1 MKSLLKDLRGN
12 RPVLINPKQAEAY
25 LARTA
30 NVELPLGAKISD
42 VGDMLAALFGEQPV
56 LEKFPPYAIVPIKG
70 VIGRGLTE
78 LEALCGACD
87 IKNVEE
93 MLEECERDPAIK
105 TIILDIDSP
114 GGTSVGVPEL
124 ANRIKNSTKEV
135 ITFTA
140 GECCSAAYWLGSQ
153 ARSFYATPSSSIGS
167 VGVYICFTDA
177 SKHYADNGFR
187 QVVIKAGRLKGAGI
201 DGTSLSD
208 DQEKMLQDEV
218 LDIWGDFKGA
228 VTSVREFVSEDAM
241 EGQPF
246 SGKRGAEV
254 GLCTSLVNGFDE
266 LMEALDARVAEQMEA
281 DEENDARHEAAEL
294 VAGEEHDEEEKA
306 LKRFASARALNGLKE
321 AKTLAKGVLPSPKAE
336 KAAKDD
342 EDTEKAEPMPK
353 AGRLPVEAGK
363 PVDPSDPEDPDYD
376 PDEDP
381 ELKCVVSDFDGTIRV
396 DDSDMLDEAVAKHL
410 ARMTESGKQVHIVTG
425 RHESR
430 RAETEKY
437 LEKNKVDFK
446 ALHMKQDEK
455 QETPRYKVDAVK
467 KIEAEHGKVKHIVEN
482 DLACIDAYEAE
493 GWHCIHPDTLGKVE
507 GEADAGERGVDTDK
521 KTDRSET
528 ERHRGGPIA

>member
-1 MKSLLKDLRGN
+1 MRTLIKDIRGN
-12 RPVLINPKQAEAY
+12 RPLLISPTQAEAY

-30 NVELPLGAKISD
+30 GVEVPLGAKLSD
-42 VGDMLAALFGEQPV
+42 MGDMLAALFGAKPT

-70 VIGRGLTE
+70 CIGRDLTE
-78 LEALCGACD
+78 LESLCGACD
-87 IKNVEE
+87 IKDVEE
-93 MLEECERDPAIK
+93 MLEEAERDPAVK

-135 ITFTA
+135 ITFTS

-153 ARSFYATPSSSIGS
+153 AREFYATPSSSIGS

-177 SKHYADNGFR
+177 SKYFADNGLK
-187 QVVIKAGRLKGAGI
+187 QIVVKAGFLKGAGI
-201 DGTSLSD
+201 DGTSLTPEQD
-208 DQEKMLQDEV
+208 AMLQAEV
-218 LDIWGDFKGA
+218 DDIWSDFKAA
-228 VTSVREFVSEDAM
+228 VTSVREFVDDASM
-241 EGQPF
+241 QGQPF
-246 SGKRGAEV
+246 SGKRGAEA
-254 GLCTSLVNGFDE
+254 GLATSLVNGFDE
-266 LMEALDARVAEQMEA
+266 LMQALDSRVAEQMEA
-281 DEENDARHEAAEL
+281 DEENDAREEAVEL
-294 VAGEEHDEEEKA
+294 GAGEEHDADEKA
-306 LKRFASARALNGLKE
+306 LKRFASVRALKGLKN
-321 AKTLAKGVLPSPKAE
+321 ARVLAKGLIPAP
-336 KAAKDD
+336 KAAKGD
-342 EDTEKAEPMPK
+342 EDTENAEPMPK

-376 PDEDP
+376 PDQDP
-381 ELKCVVSDFDGTIRV
+381 ELNCVVSDFDGTIRV

-410 ARMTESGKQVHIVTG
+410 ARMTEEGKQVHVVTG

-430 RAETEKY
+430 RAETAKY
-437 LEKNKVDFK
+437 LNEHGIKHE

-482 DLACIDAYEAE
+482 DLACVEAYEAA
-493 GWHCIHPDTLGKVE
+493 GWHCIHPDTLNEVE
-507 GEADAGERGVDTDK
+507 DAADSGERGVDTDK

-528 ERHRGGPIA
+528 ERHRGGSIT